1 VRACLVFLNLPL
13 WQKKTNS
20 VHRAKAKP
28 LAFYWLSRPTEE
40 YLLLLPWRKNKQRA
54 RLGVVSRLSDIN
66 FRSNVAARKH
76 FHWLNTSLVLGF
88 RASSPCASS
97 PPDYTFIPPR
107 RKKGGMNILATRK
120 PFHWLNTSLFLG
132 FRASS
137 PV

>member
-1 VRACLVFLNLPL
+1 VFLNLPL

-88 RASSPCASS
+88 RASSP
-97 PPDYTFIPPR
+97 PDYYTFIPPR
-107 RKKGGMNILATRK
+107 RKKGMNILARSAH
-120 PFHWLNTSLFLG
+120 PWCALG
-132 FRASS
+132 
-137 PV
+137 VVV